1 MDKELQKKIKE
12 LENRIAKLERPG
24 TNLGTVREDTFGI
37 KIRDRLIVPVK
48 RVGGNGA
55 ACPTVG
61 EICVNTLD
69 GYLYVCRTTKTWDQV
84 T

>member
-1 MDKELQKKIKE
+1 MDKEAEKKIKE
-12 LENRIAKLERPG
+12 LEKRIAKLERPG

-37 KIRDRLIVPVK
+37 KIRDRLIIPVK
-48 RVGGNGA
+48 KISGNGA

-61 EICVNTLD
+61 EICINTTD
-69 GYLYVCRTTKTWDQV
+69 GFFYACRTTKTWDQI